1 MISYFIYSY
10 KHKPKIMKKLFLSL
24 LTFLSLAMISCEK
37 EADLLTEPRD
47 QKEITDLVNRLFMYT
62 DERNWQGIQN
72 EVFTPSVFFDMESNG
87 GGAPRTLSAGEITSM
102 WDQGLRDIDEIHH
115 QSGHYIITVNNNAAD
130 VYAYGVATHY
140 RAAATR
146 GNTRTFVGSYDIK
159 TERTANGWR
168 INYLK
173 FNLKYLDG
181 NLTLE

>member
-1 MISYFIYSY
+1 
-10 KHKPKIMKKLFLSL
+10 
-24 LTFLSLAMISCEK
+24 
-37 EADLLTEPRD
+37 
-47 QKEITDLVNRLFMYT
+47 
-62 DERNWQGIQN
+62 
-72 EVFTPSVFFDMESNG
+72 
-87 GGAPRTLSAGEITSM
+87 M

-115 QSGHYIITVNNNAAD
+115 QSGHYIITVNNTAAD